1 MPEREIFDYET
12 GRWVTIDDG
21 QPAVLDAENSSPGG
35 SPYGPPPAAPAVPA
49 VPPVGSGGG
58 GKTRQQ
64 IEDEG
69 RAYDA
74 ANGLIG
80 GYFDTVTGQ
89 WVNGSPSSGGGDSG
103 GGGLTNPYEFGPE
116 PTEAAFNWS
125 RFTPSPFVSSIGLYR
140 PTTLQEAENDPGYQ
154 FARDQGRKTLEN
166 SAAGRGVLR
175 TGGTLKDIL
184 EYGNKFAEQNYQ
196 SVDNRRFRNWG
207 ANTDL
212 EFRTYDT
219 NYRGQKDAFDA
230 VRDSER
236 LTFQDQYNRWRD
248 RLNSLTQL
256 STAGMNS

>member
-1 MPEREIFDYET
+1 MPERDYSNDYDDWLRAGGFEGT
-12 GRWVTIDDG
+12 GQQAPPIPDG
-21 QPAVLDAENSSPGG
+21 D
-35 SPYGPPPAAPAVPA
+35 PYAPPTAPVAAPVAPPAANGRRPRAEVEA
-49 VPPVGSGGG
+49 
-58 GKTRQQ
+58 
-64 IEDEG
+64 EG
-69 RAYDA
+69 RAYDQQ
-74 ANGLIG
+74 NGLIG
-80 GYFDTVTGQ
+80 GYYDELTGQ
-89 WVNGSPSSGGGDSG
+89 WVNGSPGTKGGGDYG
-103 GGGLTNPYEFGPE
+103 GGEGNPYEMMGPPSE
-116 PTEAAFNWS
+116 STFNWT
-125 RFTPSPFVSSIGLYR
+125 RFAPAPFVSQIGFYR
-140 PTTLQEAENDPGYQ
+140 PTTPQEAENDPGYQ

-236 LTFQDQYNRWRD
+236 LTFADQYNRWRD
-248 RLNSLTQL
+248 RLNSLTNIA
-256 STAGMNS
+256 TAGANG